1 MNQLA
6 ALLRKDARVVYRDGF
21 LLFLPFY
28 ALVLAL
34 VGRFGVPWVPKL
46 FRLK

>member
-1 MNQLA
+1 MSQLL

-21 LLFLPFY
+21 LAFLPFY

-34 VGRFGVPWVPKL
+34 EYWLVARDA
-46 FRLK
+46 RLA